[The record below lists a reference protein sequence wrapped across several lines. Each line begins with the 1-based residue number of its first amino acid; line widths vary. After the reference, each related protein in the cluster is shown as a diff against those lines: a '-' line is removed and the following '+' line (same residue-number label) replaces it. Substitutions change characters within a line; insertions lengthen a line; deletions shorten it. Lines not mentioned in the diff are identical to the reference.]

1 MCQTAYLHG
10 YLAGIE
16 TSRAWR
22 AAYILLDLGAL
33 RAERSQTFERVNSL
47 SESRQAEGEF
57 ALEGSIRSQQ
67 AGVWLVRVGQES
79 TNSATL
85 L

>member
-47 SESRQAEGEF
+47 SESRQALGELW
-57 ALEGSIRSQQ
+57 LEGPIRSYQ
-67 AGVWLVRVGQES
+67 AGGGLVHVG
-79 TNSATL
+79 
-85 L
+85 